1 MIIFALFSPPP
12 FSNLSSG
19 FSSLRSKKSPT
30 EHREQRKR
38 TKKYSNKKRNKKTEE
53 MWVVSGKTDN
63 VPDNVAAI
71 PLMVAF
77 LALNLIGLSFGS
89 PLPQRL
95 NHSSSLVP
103 LIPLT
108 SSSHPLSHSSWTDS
122 NSDSDLSSSSHQ
134 DGHSQ
139 PSSTTANAEQ
149 VDRVQLLSSPWEPGQ
164 FNLPFSVSNCYLYRL
179 CFFFLFHTSFF
190 SLLFCFF
197 FVRDMSVCLV

>member
-1 MIIFALFSPPP
+1 
-12 FSNLSSG
+12 
-19 FSSLRSKKSPT
+19 
-30 EHREQRKR
+30 
-38 TKKYSNKKRNKKTEE
+38 
-53 MWVVSGKTDN
+53 MWVVLGKTDN
-63 VPDNVAAI
+63 VQDNVAAS
-71 PLMVAF
+71 PVMVAF

-122 NSDSDLSSSSHQ
+122 NSDSDLSPSSHQ

-164 FNLPFSVSNCYLYRL
+164 FNLPFSVSNCHLFRL
-179 CFFFLFHTSFF
+179 CLLFVSYVFLFSFVLFFFSFETCLCVSF
-190 SLLFCFF
+190 RFCF
-197 FVRDMSVCLV
+197 

>member
-1 MIIFALFSPPP
+1 M
-12 FSNLSSG
+12 
-19 FSSLRSKKSPT
+19 
-30 EHREQRKR
+30 
-38 TKKYSNKKRNKKTEE
+38 
-53 MWVVSGKTDN
+53 VSGKTDN
-63 VPDNVAAI
+63 VPDNV
-71 PLMVAF
+71 MVAF

-122 NSDSDLSSSSHQ
+122 NTDSDLSSSSHQ

-139 PSSTTANAEQ
+139 SSSTTANAEQ

-164 FNLPFSVSNCYLYRL
+164 FNLPFSVSNSHLFRL
-179 CFFFLFHTSFF
+179 WFFFVSYVVLFSFV
-190 SLLFCFF
+190 LF